1 MRLVLSVWSSVLGW
15 LDYGRWRGWKYSV
28 HQPLCGFT
36 SNLKVEWMPTWVFS
50 FSESLRFSSTPL
62 VSLPAAVKAQRTQL
76 GWSTHEQE
84 WSSGQLLLWRN
95 IQITGFLCRRSWF
108 FFCTFFEEFSSALF
122 NSTSIWALFVS
133 DISRVNFISIWWD
146 FMSSRTWV
154 RWLHLGELLGLVF
167 HHWTIFLEPGMMVV
181 VMVIFPG
188 AEWLEQLFPLGNLWI
203 FCFAGH

>member
-1 MRLVLSVWSSVLGW
+1 MTGVEVFCTPTPLWFYFESEGW
-15 LDYGRWRGWKYSV
+15 M
-28 HQPLCGFT
+28 
-36 SNLKVEWMPTWVFS
+36 NATWVFS

-95 IQITGFLCRRSWF
+95 IQITGFLCRRSCF
-108 FFCTFFEEFSSALF
+108 FFSALF
-122 NSTSIWALFVS
+122 SRNSQVHYLTTRQFERCLFQISAGWILYRS
-133 DISRVNFISIWWD
+133 DRILWVPELGFVGYISVNCWD
-146 FMSSRTWV
+146 SF
-154 RWLHLGELLGLVF
+154 F
-167 HHWTIFLEPGMMVV
+167 TIEQFFLEPGMMVV

-188 AEWLEQLFPLGNLWI
+188 AEWLEQLFPLGSLWI